1 MAITTNPG
9 SPSDIDYDHHSR
21 DNDSNDNYC
30 KLLYDYVVVD
40 DDDDDD
46 DDNDVEDN
54 DDDDDDLIVVL

>member
-40 DDDDDD
+40 DDDDD
-46 DDNDVEDN
+46 NDVEDN
-54 DDDDDDLIVVL
+54 DDDDDDDLIIVL

>member
-30 KLLYDYVVVD
+30 KFVHDYVVD
-40 DDDDDD
+40 DDDDD
-46 DDNDVEDN
+46 E
-54 DDDDDDLIVVL
+54 